1 MERCIFNIVSNIE
14 LQLGL
19 IDRSVEK
26 MADTSISVNKLS
38 VKAFLETGKEKQFLI
53 PDYQRPY
60 DWTSDE
66 VDTLFND
73 VWNFAKTRGGSTRE
87 GSYFL
92 GCVVSYIK
100 DGKQEII
107 DGQQR
112 ITSLTLLLRAI
123 YTKLLD
129 SNDKKAANFKS
140 QIEPTLWLI
149 DKLEGDIN
157 FDAILLESKVISDK
171 DRESLHTIL
180 RTGRAPDGA
189 TDNYSQNY
197 NQFVNLYEKSSKDDA
212 LQIYDFIY
220 ALLNQVVVMPITADT
235 QETALTIFTTLNDRG
250 RPLSDADI
258 FKAQIYNHLP
268 DAERKDAFIKS
279 WKELSKDAEEA
290 GESIQ
295 RLFYYYMFYL
305 RALESDVDTTIPG
318 VRRYYLEEKK
328 DRLHQQDLME
338 NLKAILGL
346 FQVVNSQVAIE
357 GEAWS
362 SNVDVLQ
369 ALDILS
375 SYPNE
380 FWKYP
385 VVIYYLTY
393 RGADNFTAKF
403 LLFIRKMIVELLP
416 KYLETHTINSVKTGI
431 LKLNAAV
438 IDSDKPT
445 IDFNVFSNEDLRK
458 LSKTPHSNAVRM
470 LLKLLAYD
478 EQDELLPANWE
489 IEHIL
494 PQKWQNGY
502 FPNNSDEGVKE
513 KIEHLGNKIPFEKKL
528 NIVAGNNYFMKKREC
543 YKKSEV
549 AITKAIGENDSLM
562 VWNLDSIVERDVSI
576 AERVVA
582 ILEGWRRDYEA
593 GVVFAQPAV
602 TEEQLKNL
610 KRLKESGID
619 VSDLMK
625 KLGVDDAAL
634 LQCDTTDEDLTKG
647 ELEHLKERGIDVADL
662 FEFYDD
668 EEMEDEIDELNA

>member
-1 MERCIFNIVSNIE
+1 MS
-14 LQLGL
+14 
-19 IDRSVEK
+19 
-26 MADTSISVNKLS
+26 DTSINVNKQC

-87 GSYFL
+87 ATYFL

-123 YTKLLD
+123 YTKLQASSD
-129 SNDKKAANFKS
+129 ENAANFRNE
-140 QIEPTLWLI
+140 IEPTLWLKNKLNGKI
-149 DKLEGDIN
+149 D
-157 FDAILLESKVISDK
+157 FSAILLESKVISDK

-180 RTGRAPDGA
+180 RTGVAPEGA
-189 TDNYSQNY
+189 TDKYSKNY
-197 NQFVNLYEKSSKDDA
+197 NQFVELYEKASKDDA
-212 LQIYDFIY
+212 LQVYDFIY
-220 ALLNQVVVMPITADT
+220 ALLNQVIVMPITADT

-258 FKAQIYNHLP
+258 FKAQIYNRLP
-268 DAERKDAFIKS
+268 DAEKKEAFIKS

-305 RALESDVDTTIPG
+305 RALESDVDTTTPG

-328 DRLHQQDLME
+328 DRLHKQDLMS
-338 NLKAILGL
+338 NLKAVLGL
-346 FQVVNSQVAIE
+346 FQVVNSQAVVE

-362 SNVDVLQ
+362 SDMGVLK
-369 ALDILS
+369 ALDVLS

-385 VVIYYLTY
+385 VVTYYLKY
-393 RGADNFTAKF
+393 RGSDDFAAKF

-431 LKLNAAV
+431 LKLNTA
-438 IDSDKPT
+438 IISSDKPT
-445 IDFNVFSNEDLRK
+445 FDFNVFSNDDLRK
-458 LSKTPHSNAVRM
+458 QSKTPHSNAVRM

-478 EQDELLPANWE
+478 EQDTLLPSKWE

-494 PQKWQNGY
+494 PQKWQKGY
-502 FPNNSDEGVKE
+502 FPNNPDEEVKE
-513 KIEHLGNKIPFEKKL
+513 KIEHLGNKVPFEKKL
-528 NIVAGNNYFMKKREC
+528 NIEAGNNYFTKKKDL
-543 YKKSEV
+543 YKESKV
-549 AITKAIGENDSLM
+549 AVTKAIGENESLE
-562 VWNLDSIVERDVSI
+562 VWGLDSIIERDVAVAESVVSI
-576 AERVVA
+576 
-582 ILEGWRRDYEA
+582 LDGWRKDYAA
-593 GVVFAQPAV
+593 GGAVAQLSV
-602 TEEQLKNL
+602 TAEQQALIDQLKATGFDI
-610 KRLKESGID
+610 S
-619 VSDLMK
+619 
-625 KLGVDDAAL
+625 AL
-634 LQCDTTDEDLTKG
+634 NK
-647 ELEHLKERGIDVADL
+647 
-662 FEFYDD
+662 
-668 EEMEDEIDELNA
+668 

>member
-1 MERCIFNIVSNIE
+1 MS
-14 LQLGL
+14 
-19 IDRSVEK
+19 
-26 MADTSISVNKLS
+26 DTSINVNKQC

-87 GSYFL
+87 ATYFL

-123 YTKLLD
+123 YTKLQASSD
-129 SNDKKAANFKS
+129 ENAANFRNE
-140 QIEPTLWLI
+140 IEPTLWLKNKLNGKI
-149 DKLEGDIN
+149 D
-157 FDAILLESKVISDK
+157 FSAILLESKVISDK
-171 DRESLHTIL
+171 DRESLHTVL
-180 RTGRAPDGA
+180 RTGVAPEGA
-189 TDNYSQNY
+189 TDKYSKNY
-197 NQFVNLYEKSSKDDA
+197 NQFVELYEKASKDDA
-212 LQIYDFIY
+212 LQVYDFIY
-220 ALLNQVVVMPITADT
+220 ALLNQVIVMPITADT

-258 FKAQIYNHLP
+258 FKAQIYNRLP
-268 DAERKDAFIKS
+268 DAEKKDAFIKS

-305 RALESDVDTTIPG
+305 RALESDVDTTTPG

-328 DRLHQQDLME
+328 DRLHKQDLMS
-338 NLKAILGL
+338 NLKAVLGL
-346 FQVVNSQVAIE
+346 FQVVNSQAVIE

-362 SNVDVLQ
+362 SDMGVLK

-385 VVIYYLTY
+385 VVTYYLKY
-393 RGADNFTAKF
+393 RGSDDFAAKF

-431 LKLNAAV
+431 LKLNTA
-438 IDSDKPT
+438 IISSDKPT
-445 IDFNVFSNEDLRK
+445 FDFNVFSNDDLRK
-458 LSKTPHSNAVRM
+458 QSKTPHSNAVRM

-478 EQDELLPANWE
+478 EQDTLLPSKWE

-494 PQKWQNGY
+494 PQKWQKGY
-502 FPNNSDEGVKE
+502 FPNNPDEEVKE
-513 KIEHLGNKIPFEKKL
+513 KIEHLGNKVPFEKKL
-528 NIVAGNNYFMKKREC
+528 NIEAGNNYFTKKKDL
-543 YKKSEV
+543 YKESKV
-549 AITKAIGENDSLM
+549 AVTKAVGENESLE
-562 VWNLDSIVERDVSI
+562 VWGLDSIIERDVAVAESVVSI
-576 AERVVA
+576 
-582 ILEGWRRDYEA
+582 LDGWRRDYAA
-593 GVVFAQPAV
+593 GGAVAQPSV
-602 TEEQLKNL
+602 TAEQQALIDQLKATGFDI
-610 KRLKESGID
+610 S
-619 VSDLMK
+619 
-625 KLGVDDAAL
+625 AL
-634 LQCDTTDEDLTKG
+634 NK
-647 ELEHLKERGIDVADL
+647 
-662 FEFYDD
+662 
-668 EEMEDEIDELNA
+668 

>member
-1 MERCIFNIVSNIE
+1 MS
-14 LQLGL
+14 
-19 IDRSVEK
+19 
-26 MADTSISVNKLS
+26 DTSINVNKQC

-87 GSYFL
+87 ATYFL

-123 YTKLLD
+123 YTKLQASSD
-129 SNDKKAANFKS
+129 ENAANFRNE
-140 QIEPTLWLI
+140 IEPTLWLKNKLNGKI
-149 DKLEGDIN
+149 D
-157 FDAILLESKVISDK
+157 FSAILLESKVISDK

-180 RTGRAPDGA
+180 RTGVAPEGA
-189 TDNYSQNY
+189 TDKYSKNY
-197 NQFVNLYEKSSKDDA
+197 NQFVELYEKASKDDA
-212 LQIYDFIY
+212 LQVYDFIY
-220 ALLNQVVVMPITADT
+220 ALLNQVIVMPITADT

-258 FKAQIYNHLP
+258 FKAQIYNRLP
-268 DAERKDAFIKS
+268 DAEKKEAFIKS

-305 RALESDVDTTIPG
+305 RALESDVDTTTPG

-328 DRLHQQDLME
+328 DRLHKQDLMS
-338 NLKAILGL
+338 NLKAVLGL
-346 FQVVNSQVAIE
+346 FQVVNSQAVAE

-362 SNVDVLQ
+362 SDMGVLK
-369 ALDILS
+369 ALDVLS

-385 VVIYYLTY
+385 VVTYYLKY
-393 RGADNFTAKF
+393 RGSDDFAAKF

-431 LKLNAAV
+431 LKLNTA
-438 IDSDKPT
+438 IISSDKPT
-445 IDFNVFSNEDLRK
+445 FDFNVFSNDDLRK
-458 LSKTPHSNAVRM
+458 QSKTPHSNAVRM

-478 EQDELLPANWE
+478 EQDTLLPSKWE

-494 PQKWQNGY
+494 PQKWQKGY
-502 FPNNSDEGVKE
+502 FPNNPDEEVKE
-513 KIEHLGNKIPFEKKL
+513 KIEHLGNKVPFEKKL
-528 NIVAGNNYFMKKREC
+528 NIVAGNNYFTKKKDL
-543 YKKSEV
+543 YKESKV
-549 AITKAIGENDSLM
+549 AVTKAIGENESLE
-562 VWNLDSIVERDVSI
+562 VWGLDSIIERDVAVAESVVSI
-576 AERVVA
+576 
-582 ILEGWRRDYEA
+582 LDGWRKDYAA
-593 GVVFAQPAV
+593 GGAVAQPSV
-602 TEEQLKNL
+602 TAEQQALIDQLKATGFDI
-610 KRLKESGID
+610 S
-619 VSDLMK
+619 
-625 KLGVDDAAL
+625 AL
-634 LQCDTTDEDLTKG
+634 NK
-647 ELEHLKERGIDVADL
+647 
-662 FEFYDD
+662 
-668 EEMEDEIDELNA
+668 